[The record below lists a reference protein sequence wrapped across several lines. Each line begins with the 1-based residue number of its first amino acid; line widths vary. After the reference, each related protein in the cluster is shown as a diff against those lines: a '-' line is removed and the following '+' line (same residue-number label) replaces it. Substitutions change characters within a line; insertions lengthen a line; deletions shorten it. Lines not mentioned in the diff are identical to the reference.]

1 MFEFIEAHRP
11 HFGLL
16 KRFGPEL
23 KRGPDSTNSNAHLN
37 SVQRDAV
44 IVPHSASLRNLV
56 LPPDTEETRALSISI
71 KDRSFPPKKY
81 LTSFSFLYDRCE
93 IGTPAAEMPRRAP
106 TNEGIDLTQM
116 HPAFANGNRDGFH
129 GSQMSEWPGETY
141 EAWKRFTTYNDS
153 SAEDL
158 PQTQSPPH
166 SLHRSDSNRSSI
178 KSNGSRLSSFEMPI
192 VAQRLSYPVPK
203 EMTGPEVI
211 VDFDGKDDPYRP
223 INWPLR
229 KKVITTTL
237 YGFTTCWVTF
247 ASAIYSTGVEE
258 IAHDFHTTIPVSTA
272 GISMV
277 VFGFGL
283 GPLLWAPLSE
293 VCSA

>member
-1 MFEFIEAHRP
+1 
-11 HFGLL
+11 
-16 KRFGPEL
+16 
-23 KRGPDSTNSNAHLN
+23 
-37 SVQRDAV
+37 
-44 IVPHSASLRNLV
+44 
-56 LPPDTEETRALSISI
+56 
-71 KDRSFPPKKY
+71 
-81 LTSFSFLYDRCE
+81 
-93 IGTPAAEMPRRAP
+93 MPRRAP
-106 TNEGIDLTQM
+106 TNEGIDLTQI
-116 HPAFANGNRDGFH
+116 HPAFANKRRDGFH
-129 GSQMSEWPGETY
+129 ESQMYEGSGETY
-141 EAWKRFTTYNDS
+141 ETWKRFTTYNDS

-158 PQTQSPPH
+158 PQTQSPPE
-166 SLHRSDSNRSSI
+166 SLHRSDSHRSSI
-178 KSNGSRLSSFEMPI
+178 KSTGSRLSSFEMPI

-223 INWPLR
+223 INWPFG

-258 IAHDFHTTIPVSTA
+258 IARDFDTTIPVSTA

-293 VCSA
+293 VCSAWISWWLQKRPEMLTDKCRSMVVK

>member
-1 MFEFIEAHRP
+1 MP
-11 HFGLL
+11 Y
-16 KRFGPEL
+16 
-23 KRGPDSTNSNAHLN
+23 
-37 SVQRDAV
+37 
-44 IVPHSASLRNLV
+44 SASIRKLV
-56 LPPDTEETRALSISI
+56 LPPDTEEARAFNNLI
-71 KDRSFPPKKY
+71 KDRSIPPKKCPI
-81 LTSFSFLYDRCE
+81 SFSLSYGHL
-93 IGTPAAEMPRRAP
+93 IVKSPAAEMPRRAAP
-106 TNEGIDLTQM
+106 NEGIDLTQI
-116 HPAFANGNRDGFH
+116 HPAFANKRRDGFH
-129 GSQMSEWPGETY
+129 ESQMYEGSGETY
-141 EAWKRFTTYNDS
+141 ETWKRFTTYNDS

-166 SLHRSDSNRSSI
+166 SLHRSDSHRSSI
-178 KSNGSRLSSFEMPI
+178 KSTGSRLSSFEMPI

-223 INWPLR
+223 INWPFS

-258 IAHDFHTTIPVSTA
+258 IARDFHTTIPVSTA